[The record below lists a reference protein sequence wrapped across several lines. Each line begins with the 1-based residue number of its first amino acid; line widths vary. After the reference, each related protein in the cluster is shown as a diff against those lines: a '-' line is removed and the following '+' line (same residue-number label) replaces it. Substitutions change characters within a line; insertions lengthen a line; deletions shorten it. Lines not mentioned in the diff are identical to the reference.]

1 MNDQNKLSLDC
12 FYKEEVTSTNDA
24 LAEFCK
30 KNEVNEFTVLLSDFQ
45 TAGKG
50 QRGNSWESEYG
61 KNLLFSIAIGP
72 TAIKAK
78 SQFILSILVSLS
90 IHDVLKE
97 YANGFSIKWPN
108 DIYWKDKKICGV
120 LIENELQGAYI
131 MQSIIG
137 IGLNLNQE
145 VFLSS
150 APNPISLKQIIQ
162 KDSDKMDFFE
172 KLVQHIISYYKE
184 IEQGGTN
191 IEAMLYA
198 MYLLRQYRKTGMYR
212 YKDKNGE
219 FMAEFVRVE
228 PDGYLILKDE
238 NGQIR
243 KYAFKEVQYII

>member
-1 MNDQNKLSLDC
+1 
-12 FYKEEVTSTNDA
+12 
-24 LAEFCK
+24 
-30 KNEVNEFTVLLSDFQ
+30 
-45 TAGKG
+45 
-50 QRGNSWESEYG
+50 
-61 KNLLFSIAIGP
+61 
-72 TAIKAK
+72 
-78 SQFILSILVSLS
+78 
-90 IHDVLKE
+90 
-97 YANGFSIKWPN
+97 
-108 DIYWKDKKICGV
+108 
-120 LIENELQGAYI
+120 
-131 MQSIIG
+131 
-137 IGLNLNQE
+137 
-145 VFLSS
+145 
-150 APNPISLKQIIQ
+150 
-162 KDSDKMDFFE
+162 MDFFE